1 MSESEDGQ
9 GGVPLIE
16 KISPSPSPET
26 TSTKR
31 KREDDSKPT
40 SKRAAKKQKQTKK
53 PKDIDD
59 EALDVEAGVNHAIAH
74 MDSKLMADHV
84 AQRTRRHL
92 PDLSMVEIEDLYIP
106 EKAIINTSRYEKSRA
121 TQDLADFVQKFAGPR
136 RKKKGEQK
144 LIHAAEEKG
153 HPHTLVIAPSGIR
166 AADLTR
172 ALRQYQ
178 TKESM
183 VAKLFAKHIKLKEA
197 TEMAKKTRMGIGV
210 GTPQR
215 LLDLLDAGALSA
227 SKLERIVV
235 DASHIDQKKR
245 GILDMKEIQVPL
257 LTLLS
262 KPEFKERYGAA
273 DDKRIDLLFF

>member
-16 KISPSPSPET
+16 NISPSPSPEM

-84 AQRTRRHL
+84 AQRTRRHQ

-106 EKAIINTSRYEKSRA
+106 GIYTASFVLPHYFALTSR
-121 TQDLADFVQKFAGPR
+121 
-136 RKKKGEQK
+136 
-144 LIHAAEEKG
+144 I
-153 HPHTLVIAPSGIR
+153 
-166 AADLTR
+166 
-172 ALRQYQ
+172 
-178 TKESM
+178 
-183 VAKLFAKHIKLKEA
+183 
-197 TEMAKKTRMGIGV
+197 
-210 GTPQR
+210 
-215 LLDLLDAGALSA
+215 
-227 SKLERIVV
+227 
-235 DASHIDQKKR
+235 
-245 GILDMKEIQVPL
+245 
-257 LTLLS
+257 
-262 KPEFKERYGAA
+262 
-273 DDKRIDLLFF
+273 